1 MTEAFYFS
9 RGLGNP
15 KHRNLFEK
23 LLNFVLANSKG
34 AIRATRSVELISL
47 PLDEEE
53 EACFEGYLKD
63 GNGRTLSGANDT
75 LVMRALVAGRSNAIM
90 QYGEDMSGRKI
101 NGMNWGTLKDTIQ
114 RGLRSTDTS
123 MVKFTL

>member
-9 RGLGNP
+9 RSLGNP
-15 KHRNLFEK
+15 RHRNLFGK

-53 EACFEGYLKD
+53 EACFEEYLKD

-75 LVMRALVAGRSNAIM
+75 LVMRALVTGRSNTVM
-90 QYGEDMSGRKI
+90 EYGENMNGRRI
-101 NGMNWGTLKDTIQ
+101 NGMNWATLKDSVQ
-114 RGLRSTDTS
+114 RGLNFNDTS
-123 MVKFTL
+123 IATFAL